1 MPGCGDT
8 ARLRQAIKPHNRL
21 ERIMEA
27 ERINLINNQLV
38 GLTERVHELRGYL

>member
-1 MPGCGDT
+1 L
-8 ARLRQAIKPHNRL
+8 RLDSPLTEPIKNNPL

>member
-1 MPGCGDT
+1 
-8 ARLRQAIKPHNRL
+8 
-21 ERIMEA
+21 MEA

>member
-1 MPGCGDT
+1 
-8 ARLRQAIKPHNRL
+8 LRQLSPSLKTHPTHYPL

-38 GLTERVHELRGYL
+38 SLTERVHELRGYL